1 MIGCGMVASVRSDK
15 KVQEELENEILY
27 RFIYTTGVSELQ
39 LSFRVDAMVVISN
52 GLRQRGS
59 AASREPVC
67 IKDQDLPQ
75 AGLACR
81 YDLL

>member
-1 MIGCGMVASVRSDK
+1 MIGCGIVASVRSDEK
-15 KVQEELENEILY
+15 AQEELENENLY

-52 GLRQRGS
+52 GLQQRDS
-59 AASREPVC
+59 AASREPAC